1 MVILPTPTA
10 IFQQTSDIQLI
21 DKNSKGHLKKLRF
34 NPEPIL
40 TNIVKLKFENYIS
53 LYICLE
59 GVEIYKYRVMW

>member
-1 MVILPTPTA
+1 MIWPAPTT
-10 IFQQTSDIQLI
+10 IFQLTSDIQLI
-21 DKNSKGHLKKLRF
+21 DKKIAKDPKEPKF

-40 TNIVKLKFENYIS
+40 TNVVKLKFENYIS

>member
-1 MVILPTPTA
+1 MSPAPTN
-10 IFQQTSDIQLI
+10 IFQLTSEIQLI
-21 DKNSKGHLKKLRF
+21 EKNRKGPKKKPKF

-59 GVEIYKYRVMW
+59 GDEIYKYRVMW